1 MPYKYKLSNIEF
13 MLTQIIWE
21 LGAVSGYRINKIIIE
36 RQYKNW
42 ADIGTTSIYMGLD
55 RLNRRKLVDYKFMD
69 KKSGKGPV
77 PKIFKLTPIGKKIL
91 KEEVIKSLSFSRER
105 DKRFE
110 LGLAASPILEANEFR
125 KALFLRIDFLRE
137 NYKKVEQKFKKDG
150 GNKLPLHV
158 KVLFEH
164 SFFLISNEIDF
175 TDTII
180 GQIK

>member
-1 MPYKYKLSNIEF
+1 MKTKNKLSNIEF
-13 MLTQIIWE
+13 MLMQIIWE
-21 LGAVSGYRINKIIIE
+21 LKTASGYRINKIIIE

-55 RLNRRKLVDYKFMD
+55 RLSRRRLVDFEFMD

-77 PKIFKLTPIGKKIL
+77 PKLFKLNPAGKKIL
-91 KEEVIKSLSFSRER
+91 KEEVIKSLNFSRER
-105 DKRFE
+105 DRRFD
-110 LGLAASPILEANEFR
+110 LALAVSPVLKVDEFR
-125 KALFLRIDFLRE
+125 KALFSRIDFLKE
-137 NYKKVEQKFKKDG
+137 SHKAVEQKFKEDG

-164 SFFLISNEIDF
+164 SLFLISNEIDF
-175 TDTII
+175 TGEII